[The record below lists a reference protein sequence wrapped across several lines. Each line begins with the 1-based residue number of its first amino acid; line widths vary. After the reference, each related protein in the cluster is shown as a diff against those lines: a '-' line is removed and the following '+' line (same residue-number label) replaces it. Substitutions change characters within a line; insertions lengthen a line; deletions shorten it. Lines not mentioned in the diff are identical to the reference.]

1 MIIKEVVAGIQG
13 DNWDCYSNRRY
24 FLAGSCS
31 MLKPYLMVVVQLF
44 KRVKRMELLEIGA
57 YLARH

>member
-13 DNWDCYSNRRY
+13 DNWDCYSRY

-31 MLKPYLMVVVQLF
+31 MLKPYLMVVAVQLF
-44 KRVKRMELLEIGA
+44 KRVKRMEL
-57 YLARH
+57 

>member
-44 KRVKRMELLEIGA
+44 KRVKRMEL
-57 YLARH
+57 